1 MTTVP
6 AGAGALRA
14 PTLARR
20 MACLLYE
27 GVLLFGIVMVTGFVF
42 GVATG
47 QRHGLVGHHALQ
59 AVLFAVL
66 GGYFVYFWSQGGQT
80 LAMQTWHIRLV
91 TAAGAPVPWP
101 RATARY
107 VLSYLW
113 FMPALATARVA
124 GQGGNSRFVATAL
137 LVGMAAY
144 AALSRLH
151 PQRQY
156 WHDVVCGT
164 RLVDWKPTSP
174 A

>member
-1 MTTVP
+1 MTTLP
-6 AGAGALRA
+6 ASAGALVA

-47 QRHGLVGHHALQ
+47 QRHALVGHHALQ
-59 AVLFAVL
+59 GVLFVVL
-66 GGYFVYFWSQGGQT
+66 GGYFVYFWSHGGQT

-91 TAAGAPVPWP
+91 TSAGTAVAWP
-101 RATARY
+101 RAVARY
-107 VLSYLW
+107 ALSYLW
-113 FMPALATARVA
+113 FAPALATTWVA
-124 GQGGNSRFVATAL
+124 GQGGNSRFVAAAL
-137 LVGMAAY
+137 LVGLAAY

-164 RLVDWKPTSP
+164 RLVDWKPVRP